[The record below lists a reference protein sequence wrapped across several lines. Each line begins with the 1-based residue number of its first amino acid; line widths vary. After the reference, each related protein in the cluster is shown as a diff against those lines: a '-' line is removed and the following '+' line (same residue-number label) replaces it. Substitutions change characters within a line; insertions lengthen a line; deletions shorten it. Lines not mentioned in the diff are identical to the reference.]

1 MSEEV
6 DTKLADFTEQL
17 LSGVKPEELS
27 WAPEG
32 DDLHSFQKLVVNL
45 YEHGSPQSTKSL
57 EGRILSTLKKDW
69 GAARPKKRQ
78 VWKSSRKRKSAFAYA
93 FAFAV
98 IFAAVIIFPFLPSGE
113 SGLPAAAESGS
124 IIPILMAIGGLA
136 MIAFLIYGRGGNGEN

>member
-45 YEHGSPQSTKSL
+45 YEYGSPQPAKSSKD
-57 EGRILSTLKKDW
+57 RILSTLKKNWDTSKTEKP
-69 GAARPKKRQ
+69 R
-78 VWKSSRKRKSAFAYA
+78 VWKSSRKRKSTFAYA

-113 SGLPAAAESGS
+113 SGLPAAAERGS
-124 IIPILMAIGGLA
+124 IIPILMAIGGMA